1 MYRRAAFARLATAT
15 ARAMGHP
22 TAFVIAVLI
31 ILGWA
36 VTGPLFHFSD
46 TWQLVINTATTIVT
60 FLMVFLI
67 QNTQNRES
75 AAVQLKL
82 DELIRAIRGSHNA
95 LLDLEELAEE
105 DLDRLRAVYAEL
117 ARQARMDLQQGLL
130 DTGTPEVHTDGLGQ
144 PHGRLVLFDQA
155 GRVVWSST
163 VGQRR
168 GGADR

>member
-1 MYRRAAFARLATAT
+1 LATGA

-22 TAFVIAVLI
+22 TAFVLAVGI
-31 ILGWA
+31 ILAWV

-46 TWQLVINTATTIVT
+46 TWQLIINTGTTIVT

-82 DELIRAIRGSHNA
+82 DELIRAVGGAHIA
-95 LLDLEELAEE
+95 LLDLEELSEE

-117 ARQARMDLQQGLL
+117 ARQARADLQQGLL
-130 DTGTPEVHTDGLGQ
+130 DTGTPEVHPDGLRPRG
-144 PHGRLVLFDQA
+144 GRLVLFDQA
-155 GRVVWSST
+155 GQVVWSSA
-163 VGQRR
+163 VGRRR
-168 GGADR
+168 GGADG